1 MAILLNGLALAT
13 KIRGDI
19 KEEISSKILSKNL
32 RAPTLSVVL
41 VGDDMASKV
50 YVAGKVKAC
59 DEAGIKC
66 EVYKLE
72 ENTNQR
78 ELNNLITKL
87 NKSKEVDGI
96 LLQLPLPPK
105 LNTSKALNL
114 INPKKDVDGLTNLNL
129 GKLLV
134 GDPSGFVPCTA
145 MGILKLI
152 QANNIDLTGKN
163 VAIIGR
169 SLLVGK
175 PTAQLFTKENAT
187 VTLCHTKT
195 VNLPHITK
203 HSDIIVSAVGK
214 ANFIKS
220 SMVKQGVVIVDVG
233 INRDKNGKV
242 CGDVNFKSVSKIAS
256 FITPVPG
263 GVGPMTIAML
273 LNNVLSSYK
282 KTKKLK

>member
-1 MAILLNGLALAT
+1 MAILLNGLAVST
-13 KIRGDI
+13 KIREDI
-19 KEEISSKILSKNL
+19 KEEISDKIISKSL
-32 RAPTLSVVL
+32 RAPTLSVIL
-41 VGDDMASKV
+41 VGNDMASNV

-59 DEAGIKC
+59 DSVGIKC

-72 ENTNQR
+72 ENTKQR
-78 ELNNLITKL
+78 ELNGLITKL
-87 NKSKEVDGI
+87 NKNKEVDGI
-96 LLQLPLPPK
+96 LVQLPLPTK

-145 MGILKLI
+145 LGILKLLKAYDI
-152 QANNIDLTGKN
+152 ELTGKN

-175 PTAQLFTKENAT
+175 PTAQLLTKENAT

-203 HSDIIVSAVGK
+203 NSDVIVSAVGK
-214 ANFIKS
+214 AGFIKQ
-220 SMVKQGVVIVDVG
+220 SMVKEGAIIIDVG
-233 INRDKNGKV
+233 INRDKKGKI
-242 CGDVNFKSVSKIAS
+242 CGDTDFNKVSKLS
-256 FITPVPG
+256 SYITPVPG
-263 GVGPMTIAML
+263 GIGPMTIAML
-273 LNNVLSSYK
+273 LNNVLKAYK

>member
-1 MAILLNGLALAT
+1 MAILLNGLAVST
-13 KIRGDI
+13 KIREDI
-19 KEEISSKILSKNL
+19 KEEILDKIISKSL
-32 RAPTLSVVL
+32 RAPTLSVIL
-41 VGDDMASKV
+41 VGNDMASNV

-59 DEAGIKC
+59 DSVGIKC

-72 ENTNQR
+72 ENTKQR
-78 ELNNLITKL
+78 ELNGLITKL
-87 NKSKEVDGI
+87 NKNKEVDGI
-96 LLQLPLPPK
+96 LVQLPLPTK

-145 MGILKLI
+145 LGILKLLKAYDI
-152 QANNIDLTGKN
+152 ELTGKN

-175 PTAQLFTKENAT
+175 PTAQLLTKENAT

-203 HSDIIVSAVGK
+203 NSDVIVSAVGK
-214 ANFIKS
+214 AGFIKQ
-220 SMVKQGVVIVDVG
+220 SMIKEGAIIIDVG
-233 INRDKNGKV
+233 INRDKKGKI
-242 CGDVNFKSVSKIAS
+242 CGDADFNKVSKLS
-256 FITPVPG
+256 SYITPVPG
-263 GVGPMTIAML
+263 GIGPMTIAML
-273 LNNVLSSYK
+273 LNNVLKAYK

>member
-1 MAILLNGLALAT
+1 MAILLNGLAVST
-13 KIRGDI
+13 KIREDI
-19 KEEISSKILSKNL
+19 KEEISDKIISKSL
-32 RAPTLSVVL
+32 RAPTLSVIL
-41 VGDDMASKV
+41 VGNDMASNV

-59 DEAGIKC
+59 DSVGIKC

-72 ENTNQR
+72 ENTKQR
-78 ELNNLITKL
+78 ELNGLITKL
-87 NKSKEVDGI
+87 NKNKEVDGI
-96 LLQLPLPPK
+96 LVQLPLPTK

-145 MGILKLI
+145 LGILKLLKAYDI
-152 QANNIDLTGKN
+152 ELTGKN

-175 PTAQLFTKENAT
+175 PTAQLLTKENAT

-203 HSDIIVSAVGK
+203 NSDVIVSAVGK
-214 ANFIKS
+214 AGFIKQ
-220 SMVKQGVVIVDVG
+220 SMVKEGAIIIDVG
-233 INRDKNGKV
+233 INRDKKGKI
-242 CGDVNFKSVSKIAS
+242 CGDADFNKVSKLS
-256 FITPVPG
+256 SYITPVPG
-263 GVGPMTIAML
+263 GIGPMTIAML
-273 LNNVLSSYK
+273 LNNVLKAYK